1 MQYINIHISFHFRF
15 KREKRTKLKKQE
27 HKLKVNKS
35 IKTIQDL
42 CIKMP
47 EVFFFFRNAEYLE
60 PQYPGRKFKMN
71 LLNSTRQNKSLF
83 NKFKEETWTP

>member
-35 IKTIQDL
+35 IKRIQDL
-42 CIKMP
+42 CINMP
-47 EVFFFFRNAEYLE
+47 EYLE